1 MEKGTE
7 MKYTCTVLPLL
18 LLIASSLRLHAA
30 EGQEPVVID
39 PTVTSYDSIP
49 QVQIEQR
56 FRVGRV
62 IDSSSLGEKRR
73 VGTTR
78 VRAEQVPVV
87 LVAEPAAVIENSFA
101 GLLRKRGLAADR
113 PDTLNYVL
121 NIVIRDFS
129 LTETSRFMR
138 QTMDGAISMEVS
150 VAVGVGY
157 KPIRTFKVQSHYQR
171 TAFDTTRH
179 AEAVARS
186 VLATAMAEVLK
197 SLEKL

>member
-1 MEKGTE
+1 
-7 MKYTCTVLPLL
+7 
-18 LLIASSLRLHAA
+18 
-30 EGQEPVVID
+30 
-39 PTVTSYDSIP
+39 
-49 QVQIEQR
+49 
-56 FRVGRV
+56 
-62 IDSSSLGEKRR
+62 
-73 VGTTR
+73 